1 MKILAALFLLLSCVH
16 FTACG
21 DEEVVSIED
30 YIAEKNLTTQV
41 TSRGLHYI
49 IENPGTPP
57 NPTVA
62 NTITI
67 KYRGYLLNGK
77 EFDSGNAVTFPLS
90 NLILGWQLGIPLI
103 GTGGKI
109 TLIIPA
115 ELAYGNRGSGSIPP
129 NAPIAFDIDLLSFR

>member
-67 KYRGYLLNGK
+67 NYRGYLLNGK
-77 EFDSGNAVTFPLS
+77 EFDS
-90 NLILGWQLGIPLI
+90 
-103 GTGGKI
+103 
-109 TLIIPA
+109 
-115 ELAYGNRGSGSIPP
+115 
-129 NAPIAFDIDLLSFR
+129 